1 MSKRFYIN
9 SNSRI
14 RRKENTIYFEIESE
28 EGQTKKP
35 IPVNDIDSRNLSI
48 VLCLIT
54 KSPVE
59 YL

>member
-28 EGQTKKP
+28 EGQTK
-35 IPVNDIDSRNLSI
+35 NLS
-48 VLCLIT
+48 L
-54 KSPVE
+54 
-59 YL
+59 